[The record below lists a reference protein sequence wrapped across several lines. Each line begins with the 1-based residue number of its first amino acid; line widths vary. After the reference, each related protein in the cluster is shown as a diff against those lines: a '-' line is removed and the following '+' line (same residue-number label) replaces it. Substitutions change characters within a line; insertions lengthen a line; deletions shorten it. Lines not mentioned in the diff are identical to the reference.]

1 MSTTELH
8 RACLVAA
15 CLSVGFAGAPVSQA
29 QPRPPSAQA
38 PAQAAVQTRA
48 QAGGELSLAQAID
61 RLGELDYKVRIDA
74 SARVRRAPAAEAV
87 PALLEASRS
96 HKDGYV
102 RFRALVLL
110 AGFNDPRAADLMRS
124 LFGDPNDRL
133 REVAYAYLEEHPEPS
148 LVPRLVAALDTE
160 EAEFVRPALVR
171 AVAAHGSDPRVQ
183 AVMRREVMR
192 GVDFFRASVIEALG
206 DHKGVYAFDELA
218 GIAALEGPLQDDAVR
233 AIGKLGD
240 TRGIAVLARL
250 QREASRE
257 LQPVIAASICLLGSN
272 CDSHMRFV
280 RESLQFGVKNL
291 GYQELVR
298 SSAASLADLAAAG
311 HATALQAL
319 FEVGMPSNEPAR
331 APVALAVGSAV
342 MRNVPLLL
350 ETWPG
355 LPRQPATLLLRDA
368 FDMLEEDYAEERF
381 YAAVRRAFWA
391 APEDSPA
398 RRSAQTLITALEF

>member
-1 MSTTELH
+1 MRRRSRFVRGVLSAT
-8 RACLVAA
+8 V
-15 CLSVGFAGAPVSQA
+15 LSVSALAGAVPPLGQTPA
-29 QPRPPSAQA
+29 PPSAS
-38 PAQAAVQTRA
+38 AA
-48 QAGGELSLAQAID
+48 GPELSLAAAID
-61 RLGELDYKVRIDA
+61 RLGDLDYKVRIGA
-74 SARVRRAPAAEAV
+74 SARVRRAPATEAV
-87 PALLEASRS
+87 PALLEASRA

-110 AGFNDPRAADLMRS
+110 AGFNDPRSAELMRS

-133 REVAYAYLEEHPEPS
+133 REVAYAYAEEHPDTA
-148 LVPRLVAALDTE
+148 LVPRLIAALDTE

-171 AVAAHGSDPRVQ
+171 AVAAHGADQRVQ
-183 AVMRREVMR
+183 AVMTREVMR

-206 DHKGVYAFDELA
+206 DHKGVYAFDQLA

-233 AIGKLGD
+233 ALGKLGD
-240 TRGIAVLARL
+240 PRGVAVLARL
-250 QREASRE
+250 QKDASRE
-257 LQPVIAASICLLGSN
+257 MQPVIAASICLLGRN
-272 CDSHMRFV
+272 CEAHMRFV
-280 RESLQFGVKNL
+280 RESLEFGVQHS

-298 SSAASLADLAAAG
+298 SSAAAMADLAASG
-311 HATALQAL
+311 HSTALQWL

-331 APVALAVGSAV
+331 APVALMLGSAV

-350 ETWPG
+350 EAWPG

-391 APEDSPA
+391 APEGSPA
-398 RRSAQTLITALEF
+398 RQAAQTLITALEF